1 MNTYIISYEF
11 DTKEHRDAWVALSE
25 WRHGYKKD
33 GLFIGIDWQRQMTEE
48 EFESEANLIG
58 NNEDESGRTGRRD
71 LAKYV
76 DENET
81 IDSAINRAMIE
92 TAIQYGVFISQE

>member
-25 WRHGYKKD
+25 WRHAYKKD
-33 GLFIGIDWQRQMTEE
+33 GLFVGIDWQRQL
-48 EFESEANLIG
+48 SDEAFIAEADTIG
-58 NNEDESGRTGRRD
+58 NNTDEHGRTGRRD
-71 LAKYV
+71 VVRYI

-81 IDSAINRAMIE
+81 LDNVINRAMIE
-92 TAIQYGVFISQE
+92 TAIQYGVFITTE